1 MSKKCTFM
9 GNTDA
14 TPSTEILNKAQ
25 TIVVDLI
32 EKHNVTTFY
41 CDGYGTFNFMMAQY
55 INELKKI
62 YPNIKSIY
70 IATYFNKFT
79 LSNINKTLY
88 DDIIFPELLHT
99 QYAYTA
105 LKRNKWII
113 KNVDYLIAF
122 IQYTFGGT
130 YKSWQY
136 ANSKKNLTKYL
147 LQDNTKKDE
156 LLNELKKA
164 LQNRKLK

>member
-14 TPSTEILNKAQ
+14 TPSAEILNKAQ

-70 IATYFNKFT
+70 IATYFNKYT

-88 DDIIFPELLHT
+88 DDIIFPKLLHT
-99 QYAYTA
+99 QYTYTA

-136 ANSKKNLTKYL
+136 ANSKKKFNQIFIARQY
-147 LQDNTKKDE
+147 KKRRII
-156 LLNELKKA
+156 K
-164 LQNRKLK
+164 